1 MTNLTHLQQLGQE
14 FDAAP
19 KVSEAEIQ
27 RNVRQYLTAVGID
40 SIHFANGAVLAGDKV
55 ARAKQINKLKAAGM
69 VKGAADLILFDR
81 RFVRRVGFMEVKTE
95 GGRVS
100 PDQIRFGELAT
111 CVWGIPYAVVR
122 SIDDARE
129 TLAEWGWR

>member
-1 MTNLTHLQQLGQE
+1 MSGL
-14 FDAAP
+14 
-19 KVSEAEIQ
+19 SEAQIQ
-27 RNVRQYLTAVGID
+27 KQVRQYLTAQGID
-40 SIHFANGAVLAGDKV
+40 SVHFANGAVLAGDAA
-55 ARAKQINKLKAAGM
+55 ARGKQMSKLKAAGM

-95 GGRVS
+95 SGRVS

-122 SIDDARE
+122 SLDDARE
-129 TLAEWGWR
+129 TLDEWGWR

>member
-1 MTNLTHLQQLGQE
+1 MARGGL
-14 FDAAP
+14 
-19 KVSEAEIQ
+19 SEAAIQ
-27 RNVRQYLTAVGID
+27 RQVRDYLSANGID

-81 RFVRRVGFMEVKTE
+81 RFVRRVGFMEIKAE

-100 PDQIRFGELAT
+100 PDQIRFGETAT
-111 CVWGIPYAVVR
+111 NVWGLPYAVVR
-122 SIDDARE
+122 SLEDARE
-129 TLAEWGWR
+129 SLDEWGWR

>member
-1 MTNLTHLQQLGQE
+1 MRHVTL
-14 FDAAP
+14 
-19 KVSEAEIQ
+19 SEAEIQ
-27 RNVRQYLTAVGID
+27 ENVRTYLTAIGID

-55 ARAKQINKLKAAGM
+55 ARAKQVNKLKRAGM

-81 RFVRRVGFMEVKTE
+81 RFVRRVGFFEIKRE

-100 PDQIRFGELAT
+100 ADQIHFAEVSTG
-111 CVWGIPYAVVR
+111 VWGLPYAVVR
-122 SIDDARE
+122 SIEDAKE